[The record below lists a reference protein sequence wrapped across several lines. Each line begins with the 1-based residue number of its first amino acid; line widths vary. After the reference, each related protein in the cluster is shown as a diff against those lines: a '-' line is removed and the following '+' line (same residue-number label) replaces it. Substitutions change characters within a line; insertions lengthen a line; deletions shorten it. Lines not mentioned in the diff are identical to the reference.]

1 MKALPEVEVDLGV
14 LDRGDCEVRLR
25 ARLSLAGVTVQE
37 HGAEVRVATL
47 PRQAIVDVEDEE
59 VAAHPA
65 LEAEPVGE
73 EDLLRPVA
81 AEGVLADVDVV
92 HRKEARATDRALEGD
107 VNVVVARLDRELALH
122 REAAQ
127 EPVPRVARPT
137 APHVA
142 RVALVDL
149 VAWDVLGVRE
159 HRTVSRV
166 LDAAARKLH
175 EAQAAVGEEREVGP
189 EAELVALAVPVDL
202 PRVHGARRVAP
213 VESHD
218 LAIGP
223 AALGGVDGAE
233 AIERTARHLWGG
245 DLPRGVPVG
254 GVALERR
261 RELRVRRGIER
272 EARHAI

>member
-81 AEGVLADVDVV
+81 AEGMLADVDVV
-92 HRKEARATDRALEGD
+92 HREEARATDRALEGD

-122 REAAQ
+122 GEAAQ
-127 EPVPRVARPT
+127 EPVPRVAG
-137 APHVA
+137 APAEHVA
-142 RVALVDL
+142 RVALIDL
-149 VAWDVLGVRE
+149 VAWNVLGVLA
-159 HRTVSRV
+159 HRPVARV
-166 LDAAARKLH
+166 LDESVGELH
-175 EAQAAVGEEREVGP
+175 ETQPAVGEEGEVGP
-189 EAELVALAVPVDL
+189 EAELVARAVGVHL
-202 PRVHGARRVAP
+202 PRLLGARRVAP
-213 VESHD
+213 VEYQV
-218 LAIGP
+218 LPIGT
-223 AALGGVDGAE
+223 ATLRGVD
-233 AIERTARHLWGG
+233 
-245 DLPRGVPVG
+245 
-254 GVALERR
+254 
-261 RELRVRRGIER
+261 
-272 EARHAI
+272 